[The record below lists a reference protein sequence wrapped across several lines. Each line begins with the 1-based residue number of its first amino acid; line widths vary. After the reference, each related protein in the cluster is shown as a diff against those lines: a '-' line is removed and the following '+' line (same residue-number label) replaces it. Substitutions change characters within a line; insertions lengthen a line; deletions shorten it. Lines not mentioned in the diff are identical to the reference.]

1 MLGLALRQI
10 PKAKVS
16 VLNSSV
22 FKSHR
27 RSKIR
32 MRHVAW
38 LGVCF
43 SNWYLNEKM
52 ASSTNIGL

>member
-1 MLGLALRQI
+1 MWGLALRQI

-22 FKSHR
+22 FKSHQ

-52 ASSTNIGL
+52 ASSSNIGL

>member
-1 MLGLALRQI
+1 MWGLALRQI

-22 FKSHR
+22 FKSHQ

-32 MRHVAW
+32 VMWRGWGCV
-38 LGVCF
+38 F
-43 SNWYLNEKM
+43 P
-52 ASSTNIGL
+52 IGI

>member
-1 MLGLALRQI
+1 MSGLALRRI

-22 FKSHR
+22 FKSHQ

-52 ASSTNIGL
+52 TSSINIGL

>member
-1 MLGLALRQI
+1 MLGLASRQI

-22 FKSHR
+22 FKSHQ

-32 MRHVAW
+32 MRHLAW

-52 ASSTNIGL
+52 ASSTNFGL

>member
-1 MLGLALRQI
+1 MSGLALRRI

-22 FKSHR
+22 FKSHQ

-52 ASSTNIGL
+52 ASSSNIGL

>member
-1 MLGLALRQI
+1 MLGLAFRQI
-10 PKAKVS
+10 SKAKVS

-22 FKSHR
+22 FKSHQ

-43 SNWYLNEKM
+43 SNWYLNENM

>member
-1 MLGLALRQI
+1 MWGLALRQI

-22 FKSHR
+22 FKSHQ

-43 SNWYLNEKM
+43 SNWYLNGKM
-52 ASSTNIGL
+52 TSSTNIGL